1 MSRIGKKP
9 VAVPKGVTVTID
21 GSTVTVKGP
30 KGTLTRTFDPRIK
43 ISLIE
48 DQIIVERT
56 SEEKE
61 VRALHGTTRALIQNM
76 VTGVSEGFSVTLKIR
91 GVGYRAE
98 LKGKDLQMSLG
109 FSHPVVIQS
118 IEGIQF
124 QVPSADTVVVSGID
138 KQLVTQVAANIRRY
152 RIPDAYKGKGIWYEG
167 EQRPLKPGKAV
178 GKGK

>member
-1 MSRIGKKP
+1 
-9 VAVPKGVTVTID
+9 VTVTID

-109 FSHPVVIQS
+109 S
-118 IEGIQF
+118 
-124 QVPSADTVVVSGID
+124 
-138 KQLVTQVAANIRRY
+138 
-152 RIPDAYKGKGIWYEG
+152 RIPWLSRA
-167 EQRPLKPGKAV
+167 LKVYSFKCLLLTQWLLVALTNSW
-178 GKGK
+178 

>member
-1 MSRIGKKP
+1 
-9 VAVPKGVTVTID
+9 
-21 GSTVTVKGP
+21 
-30 KGTLTRTFDPRIK
+30 
-43 ISLIE
+43 
-48 DQIIVERT
+48 
-56 SEEKE
+56 
-61 VRALHGTTRALIQNM
+61 
-76 VTGVSEGFSVTLKIR
+76 LKIR

-109 FSHPVVIQS
+109 FSHPV
-118 IEGIQF
+118 
-124 QVPSADTVVVSGID
+124 VPSADTVVVSGID